1 MEISG
6 LYFPFFFPKP
16 VKRGREVGE
25 EVGGIGK
32 VGNLLYSFIYLL
44 KGGKRD
50 RASPLVAIYF
60 TS

>member
-25 EVGGIGK
+25 EVGGNREGREFA
-32 VGNLLYSFIYLL
+32 LFIIHQ
-44 KGGKRD
+44 GGKWD
-50 RASPLVAIYF
+50 RASPLVAI
-60 TS
+60 